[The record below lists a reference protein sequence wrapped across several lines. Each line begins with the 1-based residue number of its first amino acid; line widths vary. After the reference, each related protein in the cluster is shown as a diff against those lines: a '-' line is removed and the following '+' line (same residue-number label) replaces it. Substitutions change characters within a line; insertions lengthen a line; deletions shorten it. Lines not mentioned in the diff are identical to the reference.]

1 MAKAKKK
8 SAGKKVGSARKGKAA
23 KPTKADTVQTTGGD
37 GDGGVP
43 PLLAGNMPPIKD
55 LLYHLEQIAGYQ
67 AKAKTASMAVT
78 KAKNAAKAAGVDL
91 KSLSE
96 TQGLIGMDPLDMAT
110 YFRQLQA
117 LMKEKGMPIQIQLFE
132 PKFGSVE
139 DQASHEGWAD
149 GTNGRT
155 PNTTRWPEGTPG
167 HVQYMRRWN
176 DGQKEIISKG
186 AKGDEAGGESEED

>member
-1 MAKAKKK
+1 MAKAAKKPKKK
-8 SAGKKVGSARKGKAA
+8 IGSARKGSRVKQTAA
-23 KPTKADTVQTTGGD
+23 EKTQTP
-37 GDGGVP
+37 GDGGIP

-78 KAKNAAKAAGVDL
+78 KAKNAAKSAGVDL
-91 KSLSE
+91 KALSE
-96 TQGLIGMDPLDMAT
+96 SQGLIGMDPLDMAT

-117 LMKEKGMPIQIQLFE
+117 IMQEKGMPIQLQLYE

-139 DQASHEGWAD
+139 DQASHEGWND

-176 DGQKEIISKG
+176 DGQKEIVTKG
-186 AKGDEAGGESEED
+186 AGGKGADKEEGDDE